1 MKQNVLLTQIIIIA
15 TGLFV
20 ALTSYIL
27 VKMGIIIASIA
38 WLICAAFLLST
49 ACIYLY
55 RRRKYFKRIKNNSS
69 FEIDRI
75 LKELQNFWGKYQKI
89 SKDKNKHMEV
99 VISTNPFTTTSVQF
113 KYIFPKLHQGVLKN
127 IRLKKIKDFHRKI
140 EDTEFIY
147 KELRS
152 KPKQDFEQRFQW
164 EALVTEVIEQGNPLK
179 KHNKSL
185 ETDQ

>member
-55 RRRKYFKRIKNNSS
+55 RRRKYFKHIENNSS

-75 LKELQNFWGKYQKI
+75 LKVLQNFWGKYQKI
-89 SKDKNKHMEV
+89 SEDKNKHMEI
-99 VISTNPFTTTSVQF
+99 VISKKPFTTTSIQF
-113 KYIFPKLHQGVLKN
+113 KYIFPKLHQGALKS
-127 IRLKKIKDFHRKI
+127 IRLRKAKDFHRKI
-140 EDTEFIY
+140 EDIELIY

-164 EALVTEVIEQGNPLK
+164 EALILEVLERGNPLK
-179 KHNKSL
+179 KNSFSL
-185 ETDQ
+185 RG